1 MSYTIIPVYYRDY
14 VDSRWYGEIAL
25 EGAISADQIESLK
38 SNLLDGALYAPL
50 QLGLSHCGIG
60 ETAGFPGIN
69 DHGWHTMELD
79 KITIGETPP
88 AYGQPGCADR
98 GGTVADFVDAVR
110 RASVAGW
117 QPLLTA

>member
-14 VDSRWYGEIAL
+14 VDSRWYGEIEL
-25 EGAISADQIESLK
+25 EGEMSAHQIEALK
-38 SNLLDGALYAPL
+38 NALLDGALYAPL
-50 QLGLSHCGIG
+50 QLGLSHCGVG

-79 KITIGETPP
+79 KIVIRDNPP
-88 AYGQPGCADR
+88 AHAHQGCADR
-98 GGTVADFVDAVR
+98 GGTVAEFVDAVR
-110 RASVAGW
+110 RAAVAGW

>member
-25 EGAISADQIESLK
+25 EGAISTDQVEALK
-38 SNLLDGALYAPL
+38 STLLDGALYAPL
-50 QLGLSHCGIG
+50 QLGLSHCGVG
-60 ETAGFPGIN
+60 ETAGFPGLN

-79 KITIGETPP
+79 KITIRDTPP
-88 AYGQPGCADR
+88 AYGGQGCADR
-98 GGTVADFVDAVR
+98 GGTVVDFLDAVR
-110 RASVAGW
+110 RASIAGW